1 MTTKNLLDEGLDEG
15 LLELTVAIPV
25 YNEEENV
32 PRIYSEI
39 KPVLESMNTTWEILF
54 VDDGSSDASFAELKK
69 IADKDKQVRVIRFRR
84 NFGQTAAMNAGF
96 KESRGKVIVTM
107 DGDLQNDPKDIPMI
121 LEKMKEGN
129 WDIVSGWRKDRK
141 DKMVTRRIPSMIAN
155 KLISKI
161 TSVDL
166 HDYGCSL
173 KAYSRDVAQHFNL
186 YGEMHRFIP
195 AIGRFSG
202 ATVTE
207 VEVNHRA
214 RQYGTSKYGLSRVMR
229 VILDLL
235 IVKFFMGYLT
245 QPMKIIGRVGFLFL
259 TIGFGS
265 IAYTIWDKIAN
276 NMDMTNNPIF
286 YLAILG
292 FFTGI
297 QLLTIGLL
305 AEIQVR
311 TYYESQNKETYVIRE
326 RIN

>member
-1 MTTKNLLDEGLDEG
+1 MTTEHIREEDLLD
-15 LLELTVAIPV
+15 LTVSIPV

-32 PRIYSEI
+32 PRIYAEL
-39 KPVLESMNTTWEILF
+39 KPVLESMDISWEILL
-54 VDDGSSDASFAELKK
+54 VDDGSSDGTFAQLKK
-69 IADKDKQVRVIRFRR
+69 IAEEDKRVRVIRFRR

-141 DKMVTRRIPSMIAN
+141 DKMVTRRIPSIIAN
-155 KLISKI
+155 KLISRI

-173 KAYSRDVAQHFNL
+173 KAYSREVAQHFNL

-214 RQYGTSKYGLSRVMR
+214 RQFGTSKYGLSRVMR

-245 QPMKIIGRVGFLFL
+245 QPMKIIGRIGFMFL

-265 IAYTIWDKIAN
+265 IGYTIWDKVVN

-297 QLLTIGLL
+297 QLLSIGLL

-311 TYYESQNKETYVIRE
+311 TYYESQNKETYIVRE
-326 RIN
+326 RLN

>member
-1 MTTKNLLDEGLDEG
+1 VTIENVREEDLLD
-15 LLELTVAIPV
+15 LTVSIPV

-32 PRIYSEI
+32 PRIYAEL
-39 KPVLESMNTTWEILF
+39 KPVLENMDISWEILL
-54 VDDGSSDASFAELKK
+54 VDDGSSDGTFAELKK
-69 IADKDKQVRVIRFRR
+69 IAEADKRIRVIRFRR

-96 KESRGKVIVTM
+96 KESRGKVIITM
-107 DGDLQNDPKDIPMI
+107 DGDLQNDPKDIPML

-141 DKMVTRRIPSMIAN
+141 DKMVTRRIPSVIAN

-173 KAYSRDVAQHFNL
+173 KAYSREVAQHFNL

-207 VEVNHRA
+207 VVVNHRA
-214 RQYGTSKYGLSRVMR
+214 RQFGTSKYGLSRVMR

-245 QPMKIIGRVGFLFL
+245 QPMKIIGRIGFLFL
-259 TIGFGS
+259 TLGFGS
-265 IAYTIWDKIAN
+265 IGYTIWDKVAN
-276 NMDMTNNPIF
+276 GMDMTNNPIF

-297 QLLTIGLL
+297 QLLSIGLL

-311 TYYESQNKETYVIRE
+311 TYYESQNKETYIVRE
-326 RIN
+326 RLNS